1 MQVEPPWCNKKE
13 FVPEISRLA
22 LYYRLDQLTEELDAV
37 KKRVDELYPLS
48 QEQQVMRS
56 LPSPEFDSD

>member
-1 MQVEPPWCNKKE
+1 M
-13 FVPEISRLA
+13 
-22 LYYRLDQLTEELDAV
+22 YYRLDQLTEELDAV